1 MQAYLS
7 RNAMQPNSPEGNAVT
22 TITIQEMATRVGTEQ
37 ISDWVDVSQDMIDK
51 FADATGDHQFIH
63 INPQMAAMTP
73 FGGTIAHGFLTLSLM
88 PLLSS
93 KIADAPK
100 IEGVKMGVNYG
111 GNKVRFIQPV
121 RSGKRVR
128 GRFKLMEL
136 IEKRPGQWQQTN
148 EFTVEIEGEEKPA
161 MIAEWMSQIFV

>member
-1 MQAYLS
+1 M
-7 RNAMQPNSPEGNAVT
+7 T
-22 TITIQEMATRVGTEQ
+22 TITIQQLAETGIGTERV
-37 ISDWVDVSQDMIDK
+37 SDWVEVTQEMIDK

-63 INPQMAAMTP
+63 VNPEMAKLTP

-93 KIADAPK
+93 KVADAPA
-100 IEGVKMGVNYG
+100 IEGIKMGVNYG
-111 GNKVRFIQPV
+111 GNKVRFLQPV

-128 GRFKLMEL
+128 GRFKLLEL

-148 EFTVEIEGEEKPA
+148 EFTVEIEGEDKPA
-161 MIAEWMSQIFV
+161 MIAEWISQIFV